1 MKYFAIFLILM
12 GFAGFT
18 IPNVSALCAAEAME
32 WWEACNDTGPNNAL
46 PLNPMLLLIIFI
58 IVILATVIGVIL
70 FWRKRK

>member
-1 MKYFAIFLILM
+1 MKTILLIIIGIIFISTLTNESYAM
-12 GFAGFT
+12 
-18 IPNVSALCAAEAME
+18 CAAGALE

-58 IVILATVIGVIL
+58 IVIFTTILGLIL